1 MTYRKDEKPAITVRR
16 AAMNLLARRE
26 QTFVELVRKVT
37 EKYPDIDADEVIL
50 PALERLREEN
60 LQSDERF
67 AESFVRYRSSRGVG
81 PLKIDMEMQQRG
93 LAGALIQHALFNGDV
108 DWVGICTDVAKK
120 KFPEGIGESPQDKAR
135 CYRFLVQRG
144 FSSDQIKEAALQ

>member
-81 PLKIDMEMQQRG
+81 PLKIGMELAQKG
-93 LAGALIQHALFNGDV
+93 LKDNLVRQALYAKDI
-108 DWVGICTDVAKK
+108 DWFELCREAMVKR
-120 KFPEGIGESPQDKAR
+120 FGELPAATQAEKEKR
-135 CYRFLVQRG
+135 YRFLGQRG
-144 FSSDQIKEAALQ
+144 FDGEDIRAAIR